1 MQSRRRP
8 RGGPRTMA
16 EKKRTPIAVWIVMI
30 LIVGGLLGFG
40 TGGFTGGVQRI
51 GTAGDKDISINAYQ
65 SALNDQLRSL
75 EAQVGSRVTF
85 QQAQAMG
92 LDRAVLAQVV
102 TQRTLDN
109 EAADLGISVGDVRV
123 RDEVLR
129 NPAFQTLSG
138 SFDREAYANALRR
151 VGLTETAYET
161 SIRDEVART
170 LLQGAVVG
178 GITVAPVY
186 AETLTAYL
194 GETRDI
200 TLVPVTAAA
209 LTAPVPGA
217 TDADQQTFY
226 DENPEMFTTPE
237 VRRITYAMLTPA
249 MLADKVTI
257 DDAQVQDLYDQRI
270 DTFRQPERRLV
281 ERLIFPTPE
290 DATAAKARLDAGE
303 VTFDDL
309 VAERGLALSDV
320 DMGDVA
326 LGDLG
331 TAGEAVF
338 AATAGDIVG
347 PADSDLGPALFRVNA
362 VLAAEETPF
371 DEAAPELRDELATAQ
386 ARRVIQTDA
395 ETINDLIAGG
405 ATLEDLAER
414 TDLELNTVDFT
425 ADSTDGPAA
434 YEAFRT
440 AAAAATE
447 GAYPELVNLDDGGI
461 FALRLDGITP
471 PAVQPLEEVR
481 DRLETAWQAAA
492 EKTAVLARAEEIAT
506 GAGPETDFATLGLT
520 PDTQSN
526 LTRGSF
532 VADTPEDFMRTVFA
546 MAEGEVR
553 ALPTEAGAVV
563 VRLDAVKPAD
573 LASERLSAQVEDI
586 RAQAAASLSQDVF
599 DAYAEAVRARTDV
612 AIDQAAVNAVN
623 AQLQ

>member
-1 MQSRRRP
+1 
-8 RGGPRTMA
+8 MA
-16 EKKRTPIAVWIVMI
+16 EKKKRTPIAVWIVMI
-30 LIVGGLLGFG
+30 LIMGGLLGFG
-40 TGGFTGGVQRI
+40 TGGFSGSIQRI
-51 GTAGDKDISINAYQ
+51 GTAGDKDISVAAYQ

-92 LDRAVLAQVV
+92 LDRAVLGQVV

-109 EAADLGISVGDVRV
+109 EAADLGLSVGDARV

-138 SFDREAYANALRR
+138 GFDRDAYANALRR
-151 VGLTETAYET
+151 VGLTEAAYET
-161 SIRDEVART
+161 SIRDEIART

-178 GITVAPVY
+178 GVTAAPVY
-186 AETLTAYL
+186 ADTLASYL

-200 TLVPVTAAA
+200 TLAQVTADN

-217 TDADQQTFY
+217 TEADLQAFY
-226 DENPEMFTTPE
+226 DENPDMFTTPE

-257 DDAQVQDLYDQRI
+257 DDAQVQALYDQRI
-270 DTFRQPERRLV
+270 DQFVQPERRLV
-281 ERLIFPTPE
+281 ERLVFATPE
-290 DATAAKARLDAGE
+290 DAAAAQARLDAGE
-303 VTFDDL
+303 LTFDAL

-320 DMGDVA
+320 DLGDVA
-326 LGDLG
+326 VGDLG
-331 TAGEAVF
+331 AAGETVF
-338 AATAGDIVG
+338 AAAAGDVVG
-347 PADSDLGPALFRVNA
+347 PLDSDLGPALFRVNA

-371 DEAAPELRDELATAQ
+371 EEAAPELRAELATDQ

-414 TDLELNTVDFT
+414 TDLELATLDFT
-425 ADSTDGPAA
+425 EGSTEGPAA

-471 PAVQPLEEVR
+471 PAVEPLDAVR
-481 DRLETAWQAAA
+481 DRLDAAWLAAA
-492 EKTAVLARAEEIAT
+492 EKTAILTRAEEIAGGT
-506 GAGPETDFATLGLT
+506 ETDLAAQGLL
-520 PDTQSN
+520 PQTQAN

-532 VADTPEDFMRTVFA
+532 VADTPADFMRTVFA
-546 MAEGEVR
+546 MAPGEVR
-553 ALPTEAGAVV
+553 ALPTEAGAVI
-563 VRLDAVKPAD
+563 VRLDAVTPAD
-573 LASERLSAQVEDI
+573 LTADRVAAQVADI
-586 RAQAAASLSQDVF
+586 QAQAAASLSQDVF

-612 AIDQAAVNAVN
+612 TIDQAAVNAVN

>member
-1 MQSRRRP
+1 
-8 RGGPRTMA
+8 MA
-16 EKKRTPIAVWIVMI
+16 EKKKRTPIAVWIVMI
-30 LIVGGLLGFG
+30 LIMGGLLGFG
-40 TGGFTGGVQRI
+40 TGGFSGSIQRI
-51 GTAGDKDISINAYQ
+51 GTAGDKDISVAAYQ

-92 LDRAVLAQVV
+92 LDRAVLGQVV

-109 EAADLGISVGDVRV
+109 EAADLGLSVGDARV

-138 SFDREAYANALRR
+138 GFDRDAYANALRR
-151 VGLTETAYET
+151 VGLTEAAYET
-161 SIRDEVART
+161 SIRDEIART

-178 GITVAPVY
+178 GVTAAPVY
-186 AETLTAYL
+186 ADTLASYL
-194 GETRDI
+194 GETRDV
-200 TLVPVTAAA
+200 TLVQVTADN

-217 TDADQQTFY
+217 TEGELQTFY
-226 DENPEMFTTPE
+226 DENPDMFTTPE

-257 DDAQVQDLYDQRI
+257 DDAQVQALYDQRI
-270 DTFRQPERRLV
+270 DQFVQPERRLV
-281 ERLIFPTPE
+281 ERLVFATPE
-290 DATAAKARLDAGE
+290 EATAAQARLDAGE
-303 VTFDDL
+303 LTFDAL

-320 DMGDVA
+320 DLGDVA
-326 LGDLG
+326 VGDLG
-331 TAGEAVF
+331 AAGETVF
-338 AATAGDIVG
+338 AAGAGDVVG
-347 PADSDLGPALFRVNA
+347 PLDSDLGPALFRVNA

-371 DEAAPELRDELATAQ
+371 EEAAPELRAELATDQ

-414 TDLELNTVDFT
+414 TDLELATLDFT
-425 ADSTDGPAA
+425 EGSTEGPAA

-471 PAVQPLEEVR
+471 PAVEPLDAVR
-481 DRLETAWQAAA
+481 DRLQAAWQAAA
-492 EKTAVLARAEEIAT
+492 EKTAILTRAEEIA
-506 GAGPETDFATLGLT
+506 GDTDTDLAAQGLL
-520 PDTQSN
+520 PQTQAN

-532 VADTPEDFMRTVFA
+532 VADTPADFMRTVFA
-546 MAEGEVR
+546 MAPGEVR
-553 ALPTEAGAVV
+553 ALPTEAGAVI
-563 VRLDAVKPAD
+563 VRLDAVTPAD
-573 LASERLSAQVEDI
+573 LTADRVAAQVADI
-586 RAQAAASLSQDVF
+586 QAQAAASLSQDVF

-612 AIDQAAVNAVN
+612 TIDQAAVNAVN

>member
-1 MQSRRRP
+1 
-8 RGGPRTMA
+8 MA
-16 EKKRTPIAVWIVMI
+16 EKKKRTPIAVWIVMI
-30 LIVGGLLGFG
+30 LIMGGLLGFG
-40 TGGFTGGVQRI
+40 TGGFSGSIQRI
-51 GTAGDKDISINAYQ
+51 GTAGDKDISVAAYQ

-92 LDRAVLAQVV
+92 LDRAVLGQVV

-109 EAADLGISVGDVRV
+109 EAADLGLSVGDARV

-138 SFDREAYANALRR
+138 GFDRDAYANALRR
-151 VGLTETAYET
+151 VGLTEAAYET
-161 SIRDEVART
+161 SIRDEIART

-178 GITVAPVY
+178 GITAAPVY
-186 AETLTAYL
+186 ADTLASYL
-194 GETRDI
+194 GETRDV
-200 TLVPVTAAA
+200 TLAQVMADN

-217 TDADQQTFY
+217 TEAELQAFY
-226 DENPEMFTTPE
+226 DENPDMFTTPE

-257 DDAQVQDLYDQRI
+257 DDAQVQALYDQRI
-270 DTFRQPERRLV
+270 DQFVQPERRLV
-281 ERLIFPTPE
+281 ERLVFATPE
-290 DATAAKARLDAGE
+290 EATAAQARLDAGE
-303 VTFDDL
+303 LTFDAL

-320 DMGDVA
+320 DLGDVA
-326 LGDLG
+326 VDDLG
-331 TAGEAVF
+331 AAGETVF
-338 AATAGDIVG
+338 AAAAGDVVG
-347 PADSDLGPALFRVNA
+347 PLDSDLGPALFRVNA

-371 DEAAPELRDELATAQ
+371 EEAAPELRAELATDQ

-414 TDLELNTVDFT
+414 TDLELATLDFT
-425 ADSTDGPAA
+425 EGSTEGPAA

-471 PAVQPLEEVR
+471 PAVEPLDAVR
-481 DRLETAWQAAA
+481 DRLDAAWQAAA
-492 EKTAVLARAEEIAT
+492 EKTAILTRAEEIA
-506 GAGPETDFATLGLT
+506 GGTDTDLAAQGLL
-520 PDTQSN
+520 PQTQAN

-532 VADTPEDFMRTVFA
+532 VADTPADFMRTVFA
-546 MAEGEVR
+546 MAPGEVR
-553 ALPTEAGAVV
+553 ALPTEAGAVI
-563 VRLDAVKPAD
+563 VRLDAVTPAD
-573 LASERLSAQVEDI
+573 LTADRVAAQVADI
-586 RAQAAASLSQDVF
+586 QAQAAASLSQDVF

-612 AIDQAAVNAVN
+612 TIDQAAVNAVN